1 MAMAMLA
8 APQMTMA
15 QTPQPHEMQRVEKVR
30 GAVVFYEFDESGNQF
45 RRMPVQ
51 PTGVAVQGALVSETS
66 GKGYV
71 LLETAQ
77 GRFWVDKLNVKLS
90 AAPLQARCSYV
101 SRRSDTT
108 TAGVRGSNEGCK

>member
-1 MAMAMLA
+1 MLSALPMAA
-8 APQMTMA
+8 A
-15 QTPQPHEMQRVEKVR
+15 QTPPSHEAQRVEKVR
-30 GAVVFYEFDESGNQF
+30 GAVVFYEFDESGKQF

-51 PTGVAVQGALVSETS
+51 PAGVTVQGALVSETS

-71 LLETAQ
+71 QLETAQ

-90 AAPLQARCSYV
+90 SAPLQARCGYV

>member
-1 MAMAMLA
+1 MSSALLMAA
-8 APQMTMA
+8 A
-15 QTPQPHEMQRVEKVR
+15 QTPPSRDVPRVEKVR

-51 PTGVAVQGALVSETS
+51 PTGVAVQGASVSDMS

-71 LLETAQ
+71 QLETAQ

-90 AAPLQARCSYV
+90 SAPLQARCGYV